1 MNPESQISELYFL
14 LFNENPDS
22 ATLESLL
29 KISHDHSMDY
39 LENTLRNSD
48 KFKLLTKTL
57 ELELEIAEQYY
68 ILLNRKP
75 DTDGLYFFRNQIV
88 EQNKSIDWVSENIK
102 NSDEYKKISE

>member
-39 LENTLRNSD
+39 LENTLRNS
-48 KFKLLTKTL
+48 KFASV
-57 ELELEIAEQYY
+57 IA
-68 ILLNRKP
+68 RVASP
-75 DTDGLYFFRNQIV
+75 
-88 EQNKSIDWVSENIK
+88 SS
-102 NSDEYKKISE
+102 